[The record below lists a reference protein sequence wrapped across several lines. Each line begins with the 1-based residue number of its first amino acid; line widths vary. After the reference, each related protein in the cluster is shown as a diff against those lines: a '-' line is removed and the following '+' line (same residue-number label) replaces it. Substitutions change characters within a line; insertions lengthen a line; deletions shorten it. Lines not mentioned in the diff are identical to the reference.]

1 MCLFT
6 KLCWPITAFSNTI
19 DSLTRT
25 PGPIH
30 ALSPTLT
37 FGPNFIMKNTV
48 INYELKMYNVTYY
61 CFGSY

>member
-19 DSLTRT
+19 DSLTLT
-25 PGPIH
+25 PGPMH

-37 FGPNFIMKNTV
+37 FGPNFINEKHSNK
-48 INYELKMYNVTYY
+48 L
-61 CFGSY
+61 